1 MKALLLDKCEFSK
14 ESPAA
19 LSKKRVWVDFEA
31 SESHMLSAFGISADE
46 WRKDEQR
53 QYPRYTERGKF
64 TSIVF
69 FELEPMLEQRKRLH
83 IYFGKDFLATVGC
96 SGMMGS
102 FYENY
107 VREKGMRKFS
117 VEDAIFYILSS
128 AAYKNSE
135 LIQKFEADT
144 NRIEDEALKK
154 QKDATLSSIF
164 ALKRKLVRYNKFF
177 WRQRELIFE
186 LKNNQVAFFEP
197 THEMKSKLDELFNS
211 ILFDI
216 NSIETLRE
224 ILSDTLD
231 LYHTMISNRINET
244 IKRLTLVTVVLTI
257 VATVSMVPNTIATI
271 FGIPYFPWKADT
283 AVLSIANFTI
293 YPWEAI
299 ISLIIFFSV
308 VPAVILFYWWNR
320 YSKETQ

>member
-1 MKALLLDKCEFSK
+1 MKALLLDKCEFSR
-14 ESPAA
+14 ESASSLA
-19 LSKKRVWVDFEA
+19 KKKVWVDFEP
-31 SESHMLSAFGISADE
+31 SEAGMLEGFGIPYAE
-46 WRKDEQR
+46 WKKNEQR
-53 QYPRYTERGKF
+53 QYPRYVEHGKF
-64 TSIVF
+64 TSVVF
-69 FELEPMLEQRKRLH
+69 FELEPVLERKKRLH
-83 IYFGKDFLATVGC
+83 IYLGQNFIATVGC
-96 SGMMGS
+96 FGAMGE
-102 FYENY
+102 YYQNY
-107 VREKGMRKFS
+107 VREKGMKKSS
-117 VEDAIFYILSS
+117 VEDAAFYVLSR

-135 LIQKFEADT
+135 IIQKFEADT

-154 QKDATLSSIF
+154 HGAGMLPSLFS
-164 ALKRKLVRYNKFF
+164 LKRKLVRYNKFF

-197 THEMKSKLDELFNS
+197 SRELKGRLDELFNA

-231 LYHTMISNRINET
+231 LYHTVISNRINET

-271 FGIPYFPWKADT
+271 FGIPYFPWKAEV
-283 AVLSIANFTI
+283 AVLEAGGIAI

-299 ISLIIFFSV
+299 LGLIVFFSV
-308 VPAVILFYWWNR
+308 VPAVILFYWWNN
-320 YSKETQ
+320 YSKSGQ